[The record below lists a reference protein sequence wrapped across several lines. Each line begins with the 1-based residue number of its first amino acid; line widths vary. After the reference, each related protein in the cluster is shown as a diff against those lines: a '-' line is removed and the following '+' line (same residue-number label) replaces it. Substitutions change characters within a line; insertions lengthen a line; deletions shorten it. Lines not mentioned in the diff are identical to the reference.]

1 MTIIERIKRILTKSH
16 QAQLDKEE
24 IAKLQ
29 KEEGKKLYAK
39 FITFSNEVTGKM
51 RDVLDNMLIY
61 TDKFTICV
69 DRWNQ
74 IYVEFVFYKPSNIWF
89 VSLINTYGCELNR
102 NMYLCSTNKIL
113 GIEITPSMIP
123 YIKRFFKKTTTER
136 MESLVVDM
144 LDYYVKG
151 QEKRNAEA
159 RKDLE

>member
-1 MTIIERIKRILTKSH
+1 MTRIERIKRILTRSH

-29 KEEGKKLYAK
+29 KEEGKKLDAK
-39 FITFSNEVTGKM
+39 FVTFFNEVTGKM

-69 DRWNQ
+69 DRWKQ
-74 IYVEFVFYKPSNIWF
+74 IYVEFVCYKSSNIW
-89 VSLINTYGCELNR
+89 VVYLLNKYGYNFNR
-102 NMYLCSTNKIL
+102 DWYLCSTNKTRD
-113 GIEITPSMIP
+113 IEITPSMIP

-151 QEKRNAEA
+151 QEKKNAEA
-159 RKDLE
+159 LKDLE